1 MITDHSIT
9 TMGDYSDHRMN
20 DFLEQWYIGLEL
32 WYNHSDRYHEAMDV
46 WLSAF
51 RRYYDDD
58 EYDNDS
64 QPTNMDMDQ
73 FEFEWKKLMEEP
85 EKIIAR
91 RSSTKNAST
100 KSKNPS
106 WFWHCHIF
114 VAGTCLDAQR
124 YHTARRLLHDV
135 IRKHIVPSVLR
146 NTMSETDHDDHHE
159 ECDATLRNECHQLL
173 HNALQELM
181 ATYQE
186 EEEEQGSTDQPSHDA
201 SSSSS
206 SWMIGRRLA
215 TLRNLLSSH
224 VQPQQNHHNQQQL
237 SLWNATNIYQRPPYY
252 IHYPTFA
259 LIPTPPLS
267 EILLYDT
274 PVLERSHHPEWCQ
287 QLEKHC
293 PMILEELQQH
303 VSTSS
308 STTTVHRHN
317 NYDPWTPVGSSTMSG
332 SSDIPYRHHQAG
344 IHDGSVVAPGGNWQE
359 IILYS
364 AHLTTQSSSSFPRTK
379 QWIERYCQNEVLTL
393 MRTGVGEV
401 ILSRLGPQSTH
412 ILPHTASHN
421 IRYTAHLPLIVPK
434 TTTNDDPT
442 VANSNGDCFI
452 RVGER
457 ICRWEMGKM
466 LVFDDS
472 YEHEVINTT
481 NEVRVVLLLRFWHP
495 LLKSDVDRNRAIEY
509 IEQAIHTDQLQ
520 RYNPPVP
527 PRENDKTGPNAHG
540 ARLRRQCM
548 EQSNCPYCHQTGYT
562 SIRVIVET
570 RSLICCCGRDI

>member
-1 MITDHSIT
+1 MDDD
-9 TMGDYSDHRMN
+9 GDRRMN
-20 DFLEQWYIGLEL
+20 DFVEQWYMGLEL
-32 WYNHSDRYHEAMDV
+32 WYNHSDRYHEAMEV

-51 RRYYDDD
+51 QQYYDDD
-58 EYDNDS
+58 EYDNDN
-64 QPTNMDMDQ
+64 QPNMDMDQ
-73 FEFEWKKLMEEP
+73 FECEWKKLMEQP
-85 EKIIAR
+85 EKIIPR
-91 RSSTKNAST
+91 RS
-100 KSKNPS
+100 S

-135 IRKHIVPSVLR
+135 ILRHIVPSLLR
-146 NTMSETDHDDHHE
+146 NMSETDHDHHE
-159 ECDATLRNECHQLL
+159 ECDETLRDEYYQLL

-186 EEEEQGSTDQPSHDA
+186 EEEGITDQPPQVA
-201 SSSSS
+201 SSS
-206 SWMIGRRLA
+206 SWMIGRRVA
-215 TLRNLLSSH
+215 TLRNFLSSH
-224 VQPQQNHHNQQQL
+224 VQQNHHNLTPHQRP
-237 SLWNATNIYQRPPYY
+237 SFWNTTNIYQRPPYY
-252 IHYPTFA
+252 IHYPTFGR
-259 LIPTPPLS
+259 TPPPS

-287 QLEKHC
+287 QLENHC

-303 VSTSS
+303 VSSS
-308 STTTVHRHN
+308 IHRHN
-317 NYDPWTPVGSSTMSG
+317 DDPWTPVGSSSTSG
-332 SSDIPYRHHQAG
+332 IPYRNHQAG

-364 AHLTTQSSSSFPRTK
+364 AHLTQSSLSFPRTK
-379 QWIERYCQNEVLTL
+379 QLIERYCQNEVLTL
-393 MRTGVGEV
+393 MRTGIGEV

-421 IRYTAHLPLIVPK
+421 VRYTAHLPLIVPR
-434 TTTNDDPT
+434 TTNDNPT
-442 VANSNGDCFI
+442 VANSNGDCYI

-481 NEVRVVLLLRFWHP
+481 NEVRMVLLLRFWHP
-495 LLKSDVDRNRAIEY
+495 LLKSDADRNRAIEY

-527 PRENDKTGPNAHG
+527 PRDNEKNGPNADG
-540 ARLRRQCM
+540 IRLRRQCM